1 MGGLSEREYREKLI
15 KIQENLSKRA
25 KEVQKYLSKIEKIKA
40 DALRK
45 TEDMRRS
52 ADKQI
57 NKIEKNIEKSKD
69 LAPESKQRLHSEIAM
84 LRNETE
90 DDYGELRRQIAESIV
105 SVAA

>member
-1 MGGLSEREYREKLI
+1 MGGPSEREYREKLI